1 MPIGW
6 TVPAAAVHLLPTILS
21 WLTKQASANDTFVAG
36 PSGAGYAFAEKL
48 PGARAAPF
56 AEATAELMA
65 QAGLRLVN
73 VIGSVPTS
81 ESLHQL
87 TAQPDIDAVLYWTFD
102 SDYSG
107 LSGNVA
113 YINGKPVIGGR
124 RSLWGDGSEGTALG
138 PHALADSLATLPKD
152 PADPNSYSLIP
163 VHAWSHNY
171 SSVVRAP

>member
-48 PGARAAPF
+48 PGSRAAPF

-138 PHALADSLATLPKD
+138 GPSSTSNPD
-152 PADPNSYSLIP
+152 PDPDPDPDPNPNLTLTLT
-163 VHAWSHNY
+163 SHL
-171 SSVVRAP
+171 SP